1 MQPNLRL
8 QLNLRNPLQSLP
20 QNRSLEFQLPRVR
33 NVLVMASATL
43 PKIRTPRLNTI
54 SRSLDQLRNRAAR
67 EPRLLLP
74 DLNLNPLPRQNK
86 RHKHRHARPSA
97 PAQCEPAH
105 RRRKSVFQW
114 KAASS
119 LDELQ
124 CTNPSRSDGS
134 LFNYQYPR
142 VCHPERSEGSAVRRN
157 MQIPRFA
164 RDDNS

>member
-1 MQPNLRL
+1 MHPNLRL
-8 QLNLRNPLQSLP
+8 QLNLRNSLQSLP
-20 QNRSLEFQLPRVR
+20 QNRSLEFQLPRIR

-43 PKIRTPRLNTI
+43 PKIRTPRLNPIAEASINCVT
-54 SRSLDQLRNRAAR
+54 
-67 EPRLLLP
+67 EPRA
-74 DLNLNPLPRQNK
+74 NPGFSCRIQPQFAPPVKQTAQTPSWRGHPRQ
-86 RHKHRHARPSA
+86 P
-97 PAQCEPAH
+97 QCEPAH
-105 RRRKSVFQW
+105 RRHKSVFQW

-142 VCHPERSEGSAVRRN
+142 VCHPERSEGSAVRKN
-157 MQIPRFA
+157 EIPRFA